1 MGGRKTIGRA
11 AGAAPSRRYPAA
23 FVSRRVPRSIALA
36 VLLACACAAPAA
48 GQTLSAASRSDDV
61 RSQARQL
68 AKQIAEP
75 WREGRQQS
83 DGEFVD
89 EVGGSSSYGEA
100 VLGYALIS
108 EGLREDDS
116 KMVGTGL
123 RAIHYA
129 TNRYSSVNGAIS
141 VFQNMAVGF
150 TYRLAERKLRHD
162 DRWQK
167 IRPTVESFMRRQ
179 PLVRL
184 TPDPDHFANHLL
196 VESLSVINYVRTGMT
211 SSTPGAILGPG
222 REDRYRFTKRFIQSG
237 VPHVL
242 AGSVRPSGDDNT
254 LLLSDPPDKPLAYQ
268 GLSIGLYARAI
279 DQLGRG
285 AGERA
290 ELTLRRA
297 LEASW
302 RLTAPD
308 GDMSYYGRNQEEA
321 WTLAATAYG
330 ARVAQKLSST
340 SKSRSERYEALA
352 VRALQRLREVHLG
365 GPGGIWPVPATA
377 IDPGKSASAID
388 HGGYAPYGGLAL
400 MFLDMLADT
409 ESPKHSTASDLFSD
423 SGGTAILGRSESLFA
438 DERIG
443 DLWFAVRAGPSLDR
457 PTDVRYDGGLLRA
470 KLQSSDGKW
479 FDLIPTRP
487 RLPIN
492 GADSAGPLIKRDNAG
507 TAVFDGRR
515 IRAHGK
521 EGIGMVG
528 NYRTLRGSPGITR
541 RSDERFRPIDCGLQV
556 AFPADPGEV
565 IEYSVYL
572 RDTGHVKR
580 DGGEVSSDGTV
591 VTADPKP
598 HIVLKGEYRSATDP
612 EVVRARLRWSAHESE
627 RIRVRICAD
636 GG

>member
-1 MGGRKTIGRA
+1 M
-11 AGAAPSRRYPAA
+11 
-23 FVSRRVPRSIALA
+23 
-36 VLLACACAAPAA
+36 CAAPAA
-48 GQTLSAASRSDDV
+48 ASRSDGV
-61 RSQARQL
+61 RSEARKL
-68 AKQIAEP
+68 AREIAQP

-116 KMVGTGL
+116 KLVGVGL
-123 RAIHYA
+123 KAMRYA

-150 TYRLAERKLRHD
+150 TYRLAEKKLRHD

-167 IRPTVESFMRRQ
+167 IRPIVQDFMRRQ

-184 TPDPDHFANHLL
+184 TANPDHFANHLL
-196 VESLSVINYVRTGMT
+196 VESLAVINYVRTGMT
-211 SSTPGAILGPG
+211 SSVPNAILGPG
-222 REDRYRFTKRFIQSG
+222 REDRYRFTKRWIQTG
-237 VPHVL
+237 VPHVM
-242 AGSVRPSGDDNT
+242 AGSVRPSGKDNT

-279 DQLGRG
+279 DQLGHQ
-285 AGERA
+285 AGDRA

-308 GDMSYYGRNQEEA
+308 GDMSYFGRNQEEA

-330 ARVAQKLSST
+330 ARIAEKLSST
-340 SKSRSERYEALA
+340 SESRRERYEALA
-352 VRALQRLREVHLG
+352 LAALKRLRQVHLG

-377 IDPGKSASAID
+377 IDPAKSASAID

-409 ESPKHSTASDLFSD
+409 ESPEDSNAGELYSDH
-423 SGGTAILGRSESLFA
+423 GGTAILGRDESLFA
-438 DERIG
+438 SERLG
-443 DLWFAVRAGPSLDR
+443 DIWFAVRAGPSLDR

-470 KLQSSDGKW
+470 KRQSSDGSW

-487 RLPIN
+487 RLPID
-492 GADSAGPLIKRDNAG
+492 GADSAGPLIKRDSAG
-507 TAVFDGRR
+507 TAVFDGSR

-521 EGIGMVG
+521 DGIGMVG

-541 RSDERFRPIDCGLQV
+541 RSDERFRPLDCGMQV

-580 DGGEVSSDGTV
+580 HDGEVSSDGTTV
-591 VTADPKP
+591 SADPEP

-612 EVVRARLRWSAHESE
+612 EVVRARLRWSSHERQ

-636 GG
+636 GA